1 MEIKTPN
8 PVKILVSGEERFDFI
23 QNLITNDL
31 NKLVNILY
39 SYILTPQGKILFEVQ
54 VERFSDHFEILCTN
68 DQFNLFEFLDKYS
81 RLSDVSL
88 EKKSLDSLLYGEDY
102 LLALLEKGRVD
113 SNFLNHSTHI
123 PSEIH
128 DEYIDYQKGCYVG
141 QEVVSRIKHRQL
153 NKKNIKIFEIS
164 DDSLIDLSSNLKL
177 LLELGKY
184 KLIRLD
190 ISSDYDEILKKFKL
204 KIINS

>member
-8 PVKILVSGEERFDFI
+8 PIKISVFGEERFDFI

-31 NKLVNILY
+31 NKLIDILY

-54 VERFSDHFEILCTN
+54 IEELNDHFEILCTN
-68 DQFNLFEFLDKYS
+68 DQFNLFEFLNKYS

-88 EKKSLDSLLYGEDY
+88 EKKPLDSLLYGKDY
-102 LLALLEKGRVD
+102 LLALLKKGIID

-128 DEYIDYQKGCYVG
+128 VEYIDYQKGCYVG

-153 NKKNIKIFEIS
+153 NKKEIKIFEVV
-164 DDSLIDLSSNLKL
+164 DHSLIDLSSNLKL
-177 LLELGKY
+177 LLKVGKY
-184 KLIRLD
+184 KIIRLD
-190 ISSDYDEILKKFKL
+190 INSDYDEILNKFRLKK
-204 KIINS
+204 INS

>member
-8 PVKILVSGEERFDFI
+8 PVKISVSGEERFDFI

-88 EKKSLDSLLYGEDY
+88 EKNSLDSSLYGDDY
-102 LLALLEKGRVD
+102 LLALLEKGRID
-113 SNFLNHSTHI
+113 SNFLNHSIHI

-204 KIINS
+204 KIVNS

>member
-8 PVKILVSGEERFDFI
+8 PVKISVSGDERFDFI

-88 EKKSLDSLLYGEDY
+88 EKNSLDSSLYGEDY

-113 SNFLNHSTHI
+113 SNFLKHSTHI

-164 DDSLIDLSSNLKL
+164 DYSLIDLSSNLKL

-184 KLIRLD
+184 KIIRLD

>member
-8 PVKILVSGEERFDFI
+8 PVKITVSGEERFDFI

-31 NKLVNILY
+31 DKLVNILY

-68 DQFNLFEFLDKYS
+68 DQFNLFKFLDKYS

-88 EKKSLDSLLYGEDY
+88 KKKSLDSSQYGDDY
-102 LLALLEKGRVD
+102 LLALLEKGRID

-128 DEYIDYQKGCYVG
+128 VEYIDYQKGCYVG

-153 NKKNIKIFEIS
+153 NKKEIKIFEVV
-164 DDSLIDLSSNLKL
+164 DHSLIDLSSNLKL
-177 LLELGKY
+177 LLKVGKY
-184 KLIRLD
+184 KIIRLD
-190 ISSDYDEILKKFKL
+190 INSDYDEILNKFRLKK
-204 KIINS
+204 INS

>member
-31 NKLVNILY
+31 NKLVNILH

-54 VERFSDHFEILCTN
+54 VEKFSNHFEILCTN

-88 EKKSLDSLLYGEDY
+88 EKNPLDSSLYGDDY
-102 LLALLEKGRVD
+102 LLALLEKGKID
-113 SNFLNHSTHI
+113 SNFLKHSTHI

-190 ISSDYDEILKKFKL
+190 ISSNYDEILKKFKL

>member
-8 PVKILVSGEERFDFI
+8 PVKISVSGEERFDFI

-88 EKKSLDSLLYGEDY
+88 EKNSIDSSQYGEDY
-102 LLALLEKGRVD
+102 LLALLEKGRID
-113 SNFLNHSTHI
+113 SNFLKHSTHI

-153 NKKNIKIFEIS
+153 NKKNIKIFEII
-164 DDSLIDLSSNLKL
+164 DNSLIDLSSNLKL

>member
-8 PVKILVSGEERFDFI
+8 PVKISVSGEERFDFI

-88 EKKSLDSLLYGEDY
+88 EKKSLDSSLYGEDY

-113 SNFLNHSTHI
+113 SNFLKHSTHI

-153 NKKNIKIFEIS
+153 NKKNIKIFEII
-164 DDSLIDLSSNLKL
+164 DNSLIDLSSNLKL
-177 LLELGKY
+177 LLELEKY

-204 KIINS
+204 RIINS

>member
-8 PVKILVSGEERFDFI
+8 PVKISVSGEERFDFI

-68 DQFNLFEFLDKYS
+68 DQFNLFEFLNKYS

-88 EKKSLDSLLYGEDY
+88 EKKSLDSSLYGEDY

-113 SNFLNHSTHI
+113 SNFLKHSTHI

-184 KLIRLD
+184 KIIRLD

>member
-8 PVKILVSGEERFDFI
+8 PVKISVSGEERFDFI

-88 EKKSLDSLLYGEDY
+88 EKKSLDSSLYGEDY

-113 SNFLNHSTHI
+113 SNFLKHSTHI

-153 NKKNIKIFEIS
+153 NKKNIKIFEII
-164 DDSLIDLSSNLKL
+164 DNSLIDLSSNLKL
-177 LLELGKY
+177 LLELEKY